1 MEEIVMR
8 VRRRAGAQRVQI
20 EVDYLVDGR
29 SVAAR
34 APVRL
39 PLSLGVS
46 RLTFDHACELAR
58 GLEAGVR
65 ELVAEQSLFDQVD
78 A

>member
-8 VRRRAGAQRVQI
+8 VRRRHGSSRVQI
-20 EVDYLVDGR
+20 EVDYLIDGR
-29 SVAAR
+29 SAAER
-34 APVRL
+34 TPVRV

-46 RLTFDHACELAR
+46 RLTFDHACDLAR

-65 ELVAEQSLFDQVD
+65 ELVAQQSLFDAVE